1 MSVWNERQF
10 YTGNPVHSS
19 FQTKRNLSLVQI
31 AVLQREFTWAAY
43 LIYEQ
48 NGFDAKFIHF
58 SNWYFDNR
66 SVFVACLLAWLWL
79 FWIESTR
86 SHSRQFDA
94 VVAMQFQIYFNKFH
108 KTPREILYIFLK
120 ELYYYL
126 KCATFSS
133 PSLY

>member
-66 SVFVACLLAWLWL
+66 SVFVACLLDLRCFGSDQLVLTLGNSMRWWQCSSRYIL
-79 FWIESTR
+79 INSTK
-86 SHSRQFDA
+86 HQE
-94 VVAMQFQIYFNKFH
+94 KFCFF
-108 KTPREILYIFLK
+108 KRIILLSK
-120 ELYYYL
+120 MRHV
-126 KCATFSS
+126 S